1 VEFNEP
7 LDALNS
13 LVTLGFT
20 GDPIILNLDRT
31 ELAKL
36 TAAEAIDFLFFV
48 FFYLFYIIMSMILLL
63 NLLIAMMGDT
73 FSSTMAISTLE
84 WRIDF
89 ARRVLRLEIQ
99 TRALVQPSRLHAGE
113 QVGDVWVHEYK
124 KYAANEEGGGR
135 LRGGEGSM
143 FAADVEAEAEED
155 ALDDDKVVGDDTQSM
170 LLQDMADEDEWAS
183 RPGTPRHELLK
194 QEVVRQQ
201 QQQELA
207 KRPLPKLRRAVTRQ
221 LATKMI
227 TGANKQLR
235 SMRELHEGQI
245 AAERESARAAG
256 MDGTPAPGP
265 AAACGPTGS
274 EKEAKEAQVT

>member
-1 VEFNEP
+1 
-7 LDALNS
+7 
-13 LVTLGFT
+13 
-20 GDPIILNLDRT
+20 
-31 ELAKL
+31 
-36 TAAEAIDFLFFV
+36 
-48 FFYLFYIIMSMILLL
+48 
-63 NLLIAMMGDT
+63 
-73 FSSTMAISTLE
+73 
-84 WRIDF
+84 
-89 ARRVLRLEIQ
+89 
-99 TRALVQPSRLHAGE
+99 
-113 QVGDVWVHEYK
+113 
-124 KYAANEEGGGR
+124 
-135 LRGGEGSM
+135 
-143 FAADVEAEAEED
+143 
-155 ALDDDKVVGDDTQSM
+155 VVGDDTQSM

-256 MDGTPAPGP
+256 MDGAPAREAHGYLDTFGYSGKGSIAHTMVCAILGKSQYCTYCSMCNTCRKDSIAHTSIRSIADTWTGP
-265 AAACGPTGS
+265 LFGLARTEVKSVLDPENDIS
-274 EKEAKEAQVT
+274 MRSMLIY

>member
-1 VEFNEP
+1 
-7 LDALNS
+7 
-13 LVTLGFT
+13 
-20 GDPIILNLDRT
+20 
-31 ELAKL
+31 
-36 TAAEAIDFLFFV
+36 
-48 FFYLFYIIMSMILLL
+48 
-63 NLLIAMMGDT
+63 
-73 FSSTMAISTLE
+73 
-84 WRIDF
+84 
-89 ARRVLRLEIQ
+89 
-99 TRALVQPSRLHAGE
+99 
-113 QVGDVWVHEYK
+113 
-124 KYAANEEGGGR
+124 
-135 LRGGEGSM
+135 
-143 FAADVEAEAEED
+143 
-155 ALDDDKVVGDDTQSM
+155 VVGDDTQSM